1 VVLGVSALC
10 LHALFPEDPTPA
22 AQSSRVP
29 APASAVD
36 SRATRAETATRL
48 AALAGQG
55 PIRVEAPRSAPPPSE
70 LPANDDPGHPHP
82 ITPAHE
88 RLFRENNFIAGLNT
102 AMDVKDAL
110 GMRRLLAR
118 YRAEYPED
126 GLALQAGYA
135 LIADCLE
142 HPGADSAA
150 VARRYYETETG
161 STLRRH
167 VRRHCLTAEQAP

>member
-1 VVLGVSALC
+1 VLGVAALC
-10 LHALFPEDPTPA
+10 LRALLPEGAQPA
-22 AQSSRVP
+22 AQAPRAP
-29 APASAVD
+29 APEPAAESTA
-36 SRATRAETATRL
+36 RAEPATGPVAL
-48 AALAGQG
+48 AAQG
-55 PIRVEAPRSAPPPSE
+55 NTWVEAPRPAPLLVE
-70 LPANDDPGHPHP
+70 LADNVPGHPHP

-88 RLFRENNFIAGLNT
+88 RLFRENNLIGGLNT
-102 AMDVKDAL
+102 AMDVKDAV

-142 HPGADSAA
+142 HPGVDSAA
-150 VARRYYETETG
+150 AARRYYETETG